1 MKIDLGGSTHMIN
14 KFRNEQGITMVTLVI
29 TILLLVIVTGMIAVN
44 ATNSLQLSNL
54 TKLQNDIQSLSDR
67 VAAYYVQE
75 RKITSR

>member
-1 MKIDLGGSTHMIN
+1 MIN